1 MDLGGIDGLLHIT
14 DMTWKRVKDPAEVV
28 TVGDEIEVKV
38 LKYDRERRRVS
49 LGLKQLG
56 ADPWEDIARR
66 YPEKTRL
73 FGKVTN
79 ITDYG
84 SFVEIEP
91 GVEEPGSRLGNGLD
105 EQERQSG
112 QGCAGG

>member
-1 MDLGGIDGLLHIT
+1 
-14 DMTWKRVKDPAEVV
+14 MTWKRVKDPAEVV
-28 TVGDEIEVKV
+28 QVGAEIEVKV

-56 ADPWEDIARR
+56 ADPWSDIERR
-66 YPEKTRL
+66 YPEHTRL

-91 GVEEPGSRLGNGLD
+91 GGVGLVHGEEMDLTNKEGN
-105 EQERQSG
+105 Q
-112 QGCAGG
+112 AKA